1 MPSRRSAWGWCRA
14 SPGGEGPAAGRGAMN
29 RVGKILGAAL
39 ILGGVVWAF
48 AAFGDLAA
56 AVPRWSAWLGP
67 VAIAAG
73 FPLLFLFGARH
84 GQEVWEAGE
93 WIEAGGTVRGVTS
106 VEFGVRLRVRLTAVG
121 HGALEYGGLH
131 HRRAPARNGRAVE
144 GSLGPGTGALER
156 QKGGRDPVGCR
167 RGLVAP
173 QLRARP
179 YCFS

>member
-1 MPSRRSAWGWCRA
+1 MWP
-14 SPGGEGPAAGRGAMN
+14 
-29 RVGKILGAAL
+29 KILGAAL
-39 ILGGVVWAF
+39 IFGGVLWAF

-56 AVPRWSAWLGP
+56 GAPRWSAWLGP

-121 HGALEYGGLH
+121 HGAWNTE
-131 HRRAPARNGRAVE
+131 AFI
-144 GSLGPGTGALER
+144 TDER
-156 QKGGRDPVGCR
+156 QRELAERSKGASVQA
-167 RGLVAP
+167 LVRSNDRKVVEILSVAGE
-173 QLRARP
+173 AW
-179 YCFS
+179 